1 MENIV
6 LPNLFCFSE
15 IWFGSRGWGRSG
27 GAGGGGLNLQQHSGA
42 LHLSFQNGSVTRA
55 TSLSSVC
62 TASCVSLLCV
72 YARAYAIVQ
81 SFTLAKGNRA
91 IYSFIRQKRS
101 IQNTYLIFTTPWA
114 LENEKL
120 RRRRYTG
127 AQMQF
132 KSSYH
137 QIPALSRLPID
148 GLSPT
153 LSIMTAGI
161 NIDWWAVIMEWL
173 IICSQC
179 GFGPINEAFFSHRMR

>member
-1 MENIV
+1 MA
-6 LPNLFCFSE
+6 LWL
-15 IWFGSRGWGRSG
+15 GR
-27 GAGGGGLNLQQHSGA
+27 L
-42 LHLSFQNGSVTRA
+42 
-55 TSLSSVC
+55 LSSVC
-62 TASCVSLLCV
+62 MASCVSLLCV

-81 SFTLAKGNRA
+81 SFTLAKGNWP

-179 GFGPINEAFFSHRMR
+179 GFGPINEAFFSQNEIEALTHHFPIFFIFVPFFCFNQTRFTVQVL